1 MIDVVQEVFE
11 QTIGHALKVDE
22 VDLSTYT
29 ESFSYNVPDPGRWLP
44 PAQNL
49 DAMRTDVREDL
60 SHLARDVTVTIPS
73 TSEKGVTFTVIFL
86 MDLPKV
92 SKEPLGVDR
101 LLEVLQSH

>member
-49 DAMRTDVREDL
+49 DAMRTDVREHL
-60 SHLARDVTVTIPS
+60 AHLARDVTVTIPG
-73 TSEKGVTFTVIFL
+73 TSEKGVLFTVIFL
-86 MDLPKV
+86 MDLPEV
-92 SKEPLGVDR
+92 SKEPLGVGR